1 MFYWWDSMEINEDNL
16 VKKEV
21 KEYSSRL
28 RVNLNKSDGFVDG
41 DGVTVIVTEVL
52 EEWLQEYEDTI
63 AEKQSTINGLM
74 MQIDLLKKDIDKLK
88 IENDL
93 LNNQQNNLKNIID
106 DIVNPIYEKHQK
118 ELSDKDVT
126 IKQLQMENNALKHK
140 SSQFC
145 IDIMDLS
152 ALQFIFTDKKKVLI
166 DDFNK
171 SISLVL
177 PNDAIA
183 DTDVKRIEDVK
194 SDDDG
199 K

>member
-1 MFYWWDSMEINEDNL
+1 MFYWWDSMEIKEDNL

-52 EEWLQEYEDTI
+52 EDWLQEYEDTI
-63 AEKQSTINGLM
+63 AEKQSIINGLSK
-74 MQIDLLKKDIDKLK
+74 QINLLKKDIEKLT

-106 DIVNPIYEKHQK
+106 DIVNPIHEKHQK

-194 SDDDG
+194 SDDDD